1 NFLLSLY
8 RHLLRYIL
16 LRQEDKAFTTDKLCS
31 LYIKNDK
38 LFCLKVL
45 YINYTTYNVRRA

>member
-1 NFLLSLY
+1 NFLLSLC
-8 RHLLRYIL
+8 RHLLEHIL
-16 LRQEDKAFTTDKLCS
+16 LRQEDEAFTTDKLYS

-45 YINYTTYNVRRA
+45 CINYTTYNIRRV

>member
-1 NFLLSLY
+1 NFLPSLY
-8 RHLLRYIL
+8 RHLLGCIL
-16 LRQEDKAFTTDKLCS
+16 LRQEDKAFTTDKLYS

-45 YINYTTYNVRRA
+45 YINYTTYNIRRA